1 MTIDDKVKDKKLK
14 DNINKEVS
22 KVSAVQ
28 LVKIDKL

>member
-14 DNINKEVS
+14 DNINKDTS

-28 LVKIDKL
+28 LVKIDKA

>member
-14 DNINKEVS
+14 DNINKEAS

>member
-14 DNINKEVS
+14 DNISKEAS

-28 LVKIDKL
+28 LVNIEEL